1 MRNRDF
7 GLRIDERVDE
17 QSAINNQH
25 STILSGLRVLV
36 VDDEEDARGLLRTVL
51 EKNGAEVVAAAS
63 VREALAAI
71 ERDAPDVLISDIG
84 MPGEDGYELIRRVRS
99 LDPARGGRV
108 PAAAVSAYAGEDNRR
123 QALDAGFQL
132 HVAKPVD
139 PEELVKVVRDLAQR
153 RDEG

>member
-1 MRNRDF
+1 LQNADF
-7 GLRIDERVDE
+7 GLRIDDRADE
-17 QSAINNQH
+17 QSATTNPQ
-25 STILSGLRVLV
+25 STILSGLRVLI

-51 EKNGAEVVAAAS
+51 EKSGAEVVAAAS
-63 VREALAAI
+63 AREALAAI

-139 PEELVKVVRDLAQR
+139 PEELVNIVRDLAESSGQ
-153 RDEG
+153 